1 MATNINWFVI
11 WVPSK
16 EAEVNEKLRRRSQS
30 KTLHKEEV
38 VTEEE
43 GIKEDAGT
51 GKFAVTKVEEEAVT
65 PDLAESRPDD
75 VPLEKGD
82 HKKSDDEE
90 GAALI

>member
-16 EAEVNEKLRRRSQS
+16 EAELSEKLRRRSQS
-30 KTLHKEEV
+30 KTLHREEV

-65 PDLAESRPDD
+65 PDLAESKD
-75 VPLEKGD
+75 VPQEKGD
-82 HKKSDDEE
+82 HNKSDDEE

>member
-16 EAEVNEKLRRRSQS
+16 EAELSEKLRRQSQS
-30 KTLHKEEV
+30 KTHHREEV

-43 GIKEDAGT
+43 GIKEDAGK

-65 PDLAESRPDD
+65 PDLAESKD
-75 VPLEKGD
+75 VPQEKGD
-82 HKKSDDEE
+82 HNKSDDEE